1 MGENNIGLR
10 YGVSTY
16 DDVLPAMNRA
26 AKNITLTGVPNVADP
41 IVWSKKIYGQTGWF
55 ELQFQHEDVTYTF
68 NSKTQRW
75 SGAPEVSP
83 TIYSDDYDG
92 SVVITAN

>member
-26 AKNITLTGVPNVADP
+26 AKNITLTGVPNVSDP
-41 IVWSKKIYGQTGWF
+41 IVWSKRSMGRPAGSNFSSST
-55 ELQFQHEDVTYTF
+55 
-68 NSKTQRW
+68 KT
-75 SGAPEVSP
+75 
-83 TIYSDDYDG
+83 
-92 SVVITAN
+92 

>member
-55 ELQFQHEDVTYTF
+55 ELQFQHEDVTYRPLSIAGF
-68 NSKTQRW
+68 LPMNAGKLVNQ
-75 SGAPEVSP
+75 
-83 TIYSDDYDG
+83 
-92 SVVITAN
+92 

>member
-16 DDVLPAMNRA
+16 D
-26 AKNITLTGVPNVADP
+26 ADP